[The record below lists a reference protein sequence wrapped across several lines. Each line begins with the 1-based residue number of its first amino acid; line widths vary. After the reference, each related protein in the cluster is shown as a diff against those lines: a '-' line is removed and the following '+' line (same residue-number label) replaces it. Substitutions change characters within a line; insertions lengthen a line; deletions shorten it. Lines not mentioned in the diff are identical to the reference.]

1 MIKHLILAII
11 FVIALVNENDGQSI
25 DSTFGNNGIE
35 QINFGFYPSY
45 FSDMEFQNDGKILM
59 VSYNSQVIDPLMI
72 TRRLTNGSADNSF
85 GVNGQVR
92 TTFGFQYCDT
102 YEIEQLSDGG
112 ILIAG
117 MANGNSAMLKLL
129 GNGSIDSTFGTNGR
143 VIYSFGPSVG
153 SRIRSLEIDQNDR
166 ILAVGEA
173 YNYDNLSFDLAAIR
187 FNSNGS
193 VDSSFG
199 TSGNVKIDMQGR
211 NDLGS
216 CSALLPDGKI
226 IIAGNAMNNDGI
238 SNFAMMRLTPDGTLD
253 LSFGNEGKVILTIN
267 SGYNETFENLHI
279 LEDQSILAV
288 GTSAGDFAVFK
299 FDASGNQI
307 QAFGN
312 QGHTT
317 IDFDDYQDNGFEIL
331 VDNENRILLGG
342 YGSAVA
348 VGGLFHAA
356 IVRLTPDGQMDATF
370 GTNGKW
376 INTLGQTGSEI
387 YSMQWLPD
395 GKLQIAGANIP
406 FNQSDVQPFLARII
420 VDNPTRIKFEND
432 PNNRIYPNP
441 ADEVIYVTNAHINEP
456 FEIFDITGKCI
467 MTGTIDDLKINVK
480 SIPNGIYILQ
490 RGSSSKFT
498 QQKFILNR

>member
-1 MIKHLILAII
+1 MIKHSIFTFIFII
-11 FVIALVNENDGQSI
+11 SFTSNYTAQSI
-25 DSTFGNNGIE
+25 DSTYGSNGIE
-35 QINFGFYPSY
+35 QINFGFFPSY
-45 FSDMEFQNDGKILM
+45 FSDMEFQEDGKILM
-59 VSYNSQVIDPLMI
+59 VSYNLQVIDPLMI
-72 TRRLTNGSADNSF
+72 TRRLPNGTADNTF

-102 YEIEQLSDGG
+102 YEIDQLSDGG

-117 MANGNSAMLKLL
+117 MADGNSAMLKLSE
-129 GNGSIDSTFGTNGR
+129 NGSIDSTFGTNGR

-166 ILAVGEA
+166 IIAVGEA
-173 YNYDNLSFDLAAIR
+173 YNYDNLSFDMSVVR

-199 TSGNVKIDMQGR
+199 TSGNTKIDIQGH

-226 IIAGNAMNNDGI
+226 LISGNGRDNEDNT
-238 SNFAMMRLTPDGTLD
+238 NFAMTRLNPDGTVD
-253 LSFGNEGKVILTIN
+253 LSFGNAGKVIRIIN
-267 SGYNETFENLHI
+267 AGYNETFENLHI

-288 GTSAGDFAVFK
+288 GTSAGDFAVLK
-299 FDASGNQI
+299 FDLSGNPI
-307 QAFGN
+307 QSFGN

-317 IDFDDYQDNGFEIL
+317 VDFDDYQDNGFEIL
-331 VDNENRILLGG
+331 VDSENRILLGG

-356 IVRLTPDGQMDATF
+356 LVRLTPNGQMDTSF

-387 YSMQWLPD
+387 YAMQWLPD
-395 GKLQIAGANIP
+395 GKLQIAGSNIP

-420 VDNPTRIKFEND
+420 VDNPTGIDTK
-432 PNNRIYPNP
+432 NNSFNLIYPNP
-441 ADEVIYVTNAHINEP
+441 ANEVIYLNNTRSNEVFTILDIN
-456 FEIFDITGKCI
+456 GKSVI
-467 MTGTIDDLKINVK
+467 TGTIENSKINVDLLP
-480 SIPNGIYILQ
+480 SGTYFLCRNSGI
-490 RGSSSKFT
+490 K
-498 QQKFILNR
+498 QKFNLIR

>member
-1 MIKHLILAII
+1 MIKQSILAIFLLLA
-11 FVIALVNENDGQSI
+11 FVHENICQSI

-35 QINFGFYPSY
+35 QINFGFFPSY
-45 FSDMEFQNDGKILM
+45 FSDMEFQDDGKILM
-59 VSYNSQVIDPLMI
+59 VSYNFQVINPIMI
-72 TRRLTNGSADNSF
+72 TRRLPNGTADNTF
-85 GVNGQVR
+85 GDNGQVR

-102 YEIEQLSDGG
+102 YDIEQLPDGG

-117 MANGNSAMLKLL
+117 MADGKSALLKIAE
-129 GNGSIDSTFGTNGR
+129 NGSIDSTFGINGR

-166 ILAVGEA
+166 IIAVGEA
-173 YNYDNLSFDLAAIR
+173 YNYDNLSFDIAAVR

-193 VDSSFG
+193 IDSSFG
-199 TSGNVKIDMQGR
+199 ASGNVKIDMQGR

-226 IIAGNAMNNDGI
+226 LIAGNGRDNEDNT
-238 SNFAMMRLTPDGTLD
+238 NFAMTRINPDGTLD
-253 LSFGNEGKVILTIN
+253 LSFGNAGKVILTIN

-288 GTSAGDFAVFK
+288 GTSAGDFAVLK
-299 FDASGNQI
+299 FDASGNSI

-331 VDNENRILLGG
+331 VDEENRILLGG
-342 YGSAVA
+342 YGSDVA

-356 IVRLTPDGQMDATF
+356 LVRLTPDGQMDSSF

-387 YSMQWLPD
+387 YSMQWLSD

-406 FNQSDVQPFLARII
+406 YNQSDVQPFLARII
-420 VDNPTRIKFEND
+420 VDNPTGIAVENGQI
-432 PNNRIYPNP
+432 NRIFPNP
-441 ADEVIYVTNAHINEP
+441 ASDVIYLTNASSNEP
-456 FEIFDITGKCI
+456 YKILDITGKFI
-467 MTGTIDDLKINVK
+467 LEGKIENSKIILDSLSNGTYFLRRNSGIN
-480 SIPNGIYILQ
+480 
-490 RGSSSKFT
+490 
-498 QQKFILNR
+498 QKFILIR

>member
-1 MIKHLILAII
+1 MIKHSIFTFIFII
-11 FVIALVNENDGQSI
+11 SFTSNYTAQSI
-25 DSTFGNNGIE
+25 DSTYGSNGIE
-35 QINFGFYPSY
+35 QINFGFFPSY
-45 FSDMEFQNDGKILM
+45 FSDMEFQEDEKILM
-59 VSYNSQVIDPLMI
+59 VSYNLQVIDPLMI
-72 TRRLTNGSADNSF
+72 TRRLPNGTADNSF

-117 MANGNSAMLKLL
+117 MADGNSAMLKLSE
-129 GNGSIDSTFGTNGR
+129 NGSIDSTFGTNGR

-153 SRIRSLEIDQNDR
+153 SRIRSLEVDQNDR
-166 ILAVGEA
+166 IIAVGEA
-173 YNYDNLSFDLAAIR
+173 YNYDNLSFDMSVVR

-199 TSGNVKIDMQGR
+199 TSGNTKIDIQGH

-216 CSALLPDGKI
+216 CSALLSDGKI
-226 IIAGNAMNNDGI
+226 LIAGNGRDNEDNT
-238 SNFAMMRLTPDGTLD
+238 NFAMTRLNPDGTID
-253 LSFGNEGKVILTIN
+253 LSFGNAGKVIQIIN
-267 SGYNETFENLHI
+267 AGYNETFENLHI

-288 GTSAGDFAVFK
+288 GTSAGDFAVLK
-299 FDASGNQI
+299 FDLSGNPI
-307 QAFGN
+307 QSFGN

-331 VDNENRILLGG
+331 VDSENRILLGG

-356 IVRLTPDGQMDATF
+356 LVRLTPNGQMDTSF

-387 YSMQWLPD
+387 YAMQWLPD
-395 GKLQIAGANIP
+395 GKLQIAGSNIP
-406 FNQSDVQPFLARII
+406 LNQSDVQPFLARII
-420 VDNPTRIKFEND
+420 VDNPTGIDTK
-432 PNNRIYPNP
+432 NNSFNMIYPNP
-441 ADEVIYVTNAHINEP
+441 ANEVIYLNNTTSNEVFTILDIN
-456 FEIFDITGKCI
+456 GKCV
-467 MTGTIDDLKINVK
+467 MTGTIKNSIINVNLLP
-480 SIPNGIYILQ
+480 SGTYFLCRNSGI
-490 RGSSSKFT
+490 K
-498 QQKFILNR
+498 QKFNLIR

>member
-1 MIKHLILAII
+1 MNKHSILAVFFLFA
-11 FVIALVNENDGQSI
+11 FVHETISQSI

-45 FSDMEFQNDGKILM
+45 FSDMELQDDGKIIM

-72 TRRLTNGSADNSF
+72 TRRLPNGNADNTF
-85 GVNGQVR
+85 GDNGQVR
-92 TTFGFQYCDT
+92 TTFGYQYCDT

-117 MANGNSAMLKLL
+117 MADGKSAMLKLTE
-129 GNGSIDSTFGTNGR
+129 NGSIDSTFGTNGR

-153 SRIRSLEIDQNDR
+153 SRIRSLEIDQNNR
-166 ILAVGEA
+166 IIAVGEA
-173 YNYDNLSFDLAAIR
+173 YNYDNLSFDMAAIR

-199 TSGNVKIDMQGR
+199 ISGNIKIDMQGR

-226 IIAGNAMNNDGI
+226 LFAGNAMNNDGNT
-238 SNFAMMRLTPDGTLD
+238 NFAMMRLSSDGTLD
-253 LSFGNEGKVILTIN
+253 LSFGNAGKVILTIN

-279 LEDQSILAV
+279 LEDQSILTV
-288 GTSAGDFAVFK
+288 GTSAGDFAVLK
-299 FDASGNQI
+299 FDASGNNI

-312 QGHTT
+312 QGYTT

-331 VDNENRILLGG
+331 IDEENRILLGG
-342 YGSAVA
+342 YGSDVA

-356 IVRLTPDGQMDATF
+356 MVRLTPDGQMDASF

-387 YSMQWLPD
+387 YSMKWLSD

-406 FNQSDVQPFLARII
+406 LNQSDVQPFLARII
-420 VDNPTRIKFEND
+420 VDNPTGIVVENH
-432 PNNRIYPNP
+432 PINSLFPNP
-441 ADEVIYVTNAHINEP
+441 ASDVIYLTNTKIAEP

-467 MTGTIDDLKINVK
+467 LKGTIENSKIKVD
-480 SIPNGIYILQ
+480 SLSNGTYFLYRNSGIN
-490 RGSSSKFT
+490 
-498 QQKFILNR
+498 QKFILIR

>member
-11 FVIALVNENDGQSI
+11 FVITLVNENDGQSI

-35 QINFGFYPSY
+35 QINFGFFPSY

-72 TRRLTNGSADNSF
+72 TRRLPNGTADNSF

-129 GNGSIDSTFGTNGR
+129 ENGSIDSTFGTNGR

-166 ILAVGEA
+166 IIAVGEA

-226 IIAGNAMNNDGI
+226 IIAGNAVNNEGN

-253 LSFGNEGKVILTIN
+253 LSFGNSGKVILTIN

-288 GTSAGDFAVFK
+288 GTSAGDFAVLK

-312 QGHTT
+312 QGYTT

-356 IVRLTPDGQMDATF
+356 LVRLTPDGQMDATF
-370 GTNGKW
+370 GTDGKW

-406 FNQSDVQPFLARII
+406 LNQLDVQPFLARII
-420 VDNPTRIKFEND
+420 LDNPMGIEFEID
-432 PNNRIYPNP
+432 VTNRIYPNP
-441 ADEVIYVTNAHINEP
+441 AKEVIYINKSLSNEP
-456 FEIFDITGKCI
+456 FNILDINGKSI
-467 MTGTIDDLKINVK
+467 LTGTIENSKINVDLL
-480 SIPNGIYILQ
+480 PNGTYFLRRNSGIN
-490 RGSSSKFT
+490 
-498 QQKFILNR
+498 QKFILIR